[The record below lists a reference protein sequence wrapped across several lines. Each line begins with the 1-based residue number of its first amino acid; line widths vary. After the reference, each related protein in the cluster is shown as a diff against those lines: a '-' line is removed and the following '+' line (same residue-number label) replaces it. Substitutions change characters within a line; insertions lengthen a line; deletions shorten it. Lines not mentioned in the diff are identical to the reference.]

1 MGKKKGYYFDA
12 EEEIP
17 QKILDFLAFVLEKYA
32 SLREICVIGNK
43 SCEEEAQNIKETR
56 KLAKKIKKGDMKY
69 LDVDY
74 IMEHMS
80 EIEEEMRSNNEFM
93 RLYD

>member
-1 MGKKKGYYFDA
+1 MSKGYNCYDD
-12 EEEIP
+12 EIP

-32 SLREICVIGNK
+32 GLREICVIGNK
-43 SCEEEAQNIKETR
+43 TSEEEARNIKETR
-56 KLAKKIKKGDMKY
+56 KLAKKIRKGDLKY

-74 IMEHMS
+74 IMMHMN

-93 RLYD
+93 RMYNR